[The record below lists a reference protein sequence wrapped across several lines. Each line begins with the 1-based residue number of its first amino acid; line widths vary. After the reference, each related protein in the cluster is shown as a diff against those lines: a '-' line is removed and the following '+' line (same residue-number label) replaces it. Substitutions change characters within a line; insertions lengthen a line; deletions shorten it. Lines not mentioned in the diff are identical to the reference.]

1 MENHWRNT
9 IFNVAVNDSDNQR
22 SKRQPTILGGS
33 NLFEAGQSTRCT
45 VVGMRCPRG
54 HGGCQIGY
62 SLPSQRPYWECTQCT
77 FSEWLVKMDHQ
88 ASASRRGSRNKPGRM
103 RSTGKFVSSQA
114 VVQPSSGAA
123 PSPMPMAG
131 LGAPPSPMPVAIPPP
146 LVASAPPAVSEPS
159 TDLSPADKQRWDEYC
174 LPPSRLRTERSV
186 SHKDLIEADDTTA
199 KRMHQVDTP
208 AHSSATLRVGAGRR
222 G

>member
-1 MENHWRNT
+1 M
-9 IFNVAVNDSDNQR
+9 
-22 SKRQPTILGGS
+22 
-33 NLFEAGQSTRCT
+33 
-45 VVGMRCPRG
+45 
-54 HGGCQIGY
+54 GY

-88 ASASRRGSRNKPGRM
+88 ASASRRGSSNKPGRM
-103 RSTGKFVSSQA
+103 RSTGKFVSEAAAFDA
-114 VVQPSSGAA
+114 VATQLAGDGAPPLQLNCTA
-123 PSPMPMAG
+123 SWDYTTALATMAG
-131 LGAPPSPMPVAIPPP
+131 LGAPPSPMPMAIPPP

-174 LPPSRLRTERSV
+174 LPPSRLRTERSD

-208 AHSSATLRVGAGRR
+208 AHSSATLRVGAGSR